1 MGRITRRQFVLRGGA
16 LAAALA
22 VGGTAGLGTS
32 GGSAQAAALTPAR
45 RRTYTALMEAV
56 VTGPSLRLDP
66 AVAPLA
72 AEQFAAAYEEW
83 PPDRRADADAV
94 LDALEQAPAGGSFSG
109 LDRGRRGAELR
120 ARGRATRATPTAA
133 ERARL
138 DITAR
143 ALELA
148 AVVLGPHDAGH
159 QIVTV

>member
-1 MGRITRRQFVLRGGA
+1 LGRITRRQFVLRGGA
-16 LAAALA
+16 AAAALA
-22 VGGTAGLGTS
+22 VGGVVGLAPS
-32 GGSAQAAALTPAR
+32 GGSAEAAALTPAR

-72 AEQFAAAYEEW
+72 ADQFAAVYAEW
-83 PPDRRADADAV
+83 PPDRRSDADAV

-109 LDRGRRGAELR
+109 LDRGRRDAELR

-138 DITAR
+138 DLTAR

-148 AVVLGPHDAGH
+148 AVVLGPHDSGH